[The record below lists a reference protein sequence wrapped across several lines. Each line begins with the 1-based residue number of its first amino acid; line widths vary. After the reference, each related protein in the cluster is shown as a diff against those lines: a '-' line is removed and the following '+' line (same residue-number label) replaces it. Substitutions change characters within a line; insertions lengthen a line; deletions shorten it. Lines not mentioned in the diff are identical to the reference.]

1 MGLKEDIYAL
11 LDKAEAEGKEVPTLR
26 TIRAELGKGSLTTIS
41 EAVKTWKQERIRRV
55 SPLPDGFDEDQSK
68 ALSSCIWGLVE
79 PIMQKTLDQLQQAAD
94 ARINLQEKESEKL
107 KEAAEEVLA
116 EAEAEARTKE
126 FDALRREAED
136 LRVKVAQ
143 SEEALKGVREALA
156 AKTQELSAL
165 MEQHRAALDRAA
177 AAEATCATMRKMI
190 PLLDPQHV
198 RKGAVRT

>member
-1 MGLKEDIYAL
+1 MGLKEDIFAI
-11 LDKAEAEGKEVPTLR
+11 LDKAEAEGKDVPTLR

-55 SPLPDGFDEDQSK
+55 SPLPDGFDDDQNK

-94 ARINLQEKESEKL
+94 ARIHLQEKESEKL
-107 KEAAEEVLA
+107 KEAAGEVLA
-116 EAEAEARTKE
+116 EAEARTRE

-136 LRVKVAQ
+136 LRVKLAQ

-198 RKGAVRT
+198 RNGAVRT

>member
-1 MGLKEDIYAL
+1 M
-11 LDKAEAEGKEVPTLR
+11 
-26 TIRAELGKGSLTTIS
+26 
-41 EAVKTWKQERIRRV
+41 

-107 KEAAEEVLA
+107 KEAAEEVL
-116 EAEAEARTKE
+116 AEAEARTKE